1 MMIHNVVKN
10 NLKIL
15 LILTL
20 LAAATGCGKADSSIA
35 ANYGNA
41 QSSKTA
47 ENDATISESSDIV
60 VSTNLEIT
68 ENSSLSETTSGDLDN
83 NPIQLSGN
91 FVEDLKNVYEHCIVN
106 ANSVEELENKIKEI
120 DTENRINEICV
131 YISPGQFIDNV
142 PLTHE
147 NLDLYESQIL
157 YVKYDNDS
165 TYITGRP
172 DREGYISNELM
183 ISSIIARCDTI
194 EQLIME
200 FDGWDIDKIMTSI
213 SVYRDYSEA
222 WGPQGGDNPT
232 SVIMENGQWVVTEGD
247 WNPDGRIRITYDDG
261 ISWFALRHKGE
272 IIG

>member
-1 MMIHNVVKN
+1 MFHNVVKN

-20 LAAATGCGKADSSIA
+20 LAAVTGCGKADSSIA
-35 ANYGNA
+35 VNYGND

-47 ENDATISESSDIV
+47 ENYATNSESTDIV

-68 ENSSLSETTSGDLDN
+68 ENSSLTLTASEDFVSE
-83 NPIQLSGN
+83 PVQLSGN
-91 FVEDLKNVYEHCIVN
+91 FIEDIRTIYEHNIVN
-106 ANSVEELENKIKEI
+106 ANSVEEFESKIEEI
-120 DTENRINEICV
+120 DTENRINEVHV
-131 YISPGQFIDNV
+131 YVSPGQFIDNV

-232 SVIMENGQWVVTEGD
+232 SVIMENGRWVVTEGD